1 MGSIAVAIS
10 YFTMQALV
18 TQPVM
23 IYLTY
28 TDIVWS
34 VVYWIWPPMLVL
46 IPILMHLVLLE
57 ATNTPARLPASEDR
71 ARSKN

>member
-1 MGSIAVAIS
+1 
-10 YFTMQALV
+10 
-18 TQPVM
+18 M

-57 ATNTPARLPASEDR
+57 ATNTPARLPASDR